1 MINLIKDGSSNVIAI
16 SPATASSYHDLVS
29 GSFRLNVTQ
38 DYNQTSASL
47 DIDKL
52 PPVPV
57 NTANKYLLFSV
68 PSSEIPS
75 ASGFYSYDLVEG
87 IYGSAIWAQVA
98 ETWGAADIDWNDGRP
113 FLNRRTIDSGRVKN
127 VGSDVVSFTS
137 YGGGPQN
144 GYYKTYNG

>member
-1 MINLIKDGSSNVIAI
+1 MINLIKDGSTNVIAI
-16 SPATASSYHDLVS
+16 SPATASSYHDIAS
-29 GSFRLNVTQ
+29 GSFRLDITQ
-38 DYNQTSASL
+38 DYNQTSES
-47 DIDKL
+47 IDLTKL

-57 NTANKYLLFSV
+57 NTANKYLLFSLE
-68 PSSEIPS
+68 SSEIPS

-87 IYGSAIWAQVA
+87 ITSTGIWSTTT
-98 ETWGAADIDWNDGRP
+98 ETWGLADFKWNAEGAFTNDT
-113 FLNRRTIDSGRVKN
+113 TIDTGRVKV

>member
-1 MINLIKDGSSNVIAI
+1 MINLIKDGSANVIAI

-47 DIDKL
+47 DLDKL
-52 PPVPV
+52 PPVPL
-57 NTANKYLLFSV
+57 NSANKYLLFSL

-75 ASGFYSYDLVEG
+75 ASGFYSYDLEEG
-87 IYGSAIWAQVA
+87 VRGSAIWAQVSENWGESTFA
-98 ETWGAADIDWNDGRP
+98 WNETGP
-113 FLNRRTIDSGRVKN
+113 FLLGKVIDSGRVKV